1 MKSEDLV
8 VGRQIVYTAPGTD
21 KQEFGFVTSWHD
33 ETAFCRFWNKHDNTS
48 LRTIANSESCYIQDL
63 QVYAA
68 VPQEFVIKMC
78 SPRIGTKQ
86 DIYFTGFSIAAVVNN
101 LFGCEAV
108 SLAQVMSL
116 TPQPL

>member
-68 VPQEFVIKMC
+68 VPQEFVIKTINMLRAN
-78 SPRIGTKQ
+78 PEKYGWYEQGDEK
-86 DIYFTGFSIAAVVNN
+86 
-101 LFGCEAV
+101 
-108 SLAQVMSL
+108 
-116 TPQPL
+116 